1 MIRRGIRIS
10 RGLSNSR
17 KPYSKHD
24 VPARYNSNSWGKNN
38 ISGIIITSFPALT
51 IIGKF
56 IQGSF
61 KFGRVFKQVRDRG
74 NNLKSEMPPYTFLGA
89 QLIHMFLK
97 IREI

>member
-1 MIRRGIRIS
+1 MIGGGIRIS
-10 RGLSNSR
+10 REQSNSG
-17 KPYSKHD
+17 KPDSKHV
-24 VPARYNSNSWGKNN
+24 VPARYNSNSWGKNT
-38 ISGIIITSFPALT
+38 IPRIRIKAFPTLT

-89 QLIHMFLK
+89 QLIHMFLN
-97 IREI
+97 IRET